1 MQIEYAITSNINIQK
16 AGNFPD
22 SNLRINFIYCL
33 TVIYFKLVGLISKI
47 ET

>member
-1 MQIEYAITSNINIQK
+1 MQMKYAITSNINIRK

-22 SNLRINFIYCL
+22 SNLRIKFIHCL
-33 TVIYFKLVGLISKI
+33 TVIYFKLVESISKI